1 MLTLLQNAN
10 ASATDRHRLGVAIA
24 HIEAAIS
31 HINNEAQH
39 HVPLRRTDPSR
50 EVEELRLIVCALAD
64 IVEALRSGSS
74 ARPPRVPVS
83 E

>member
-10 ASATDRHRLGVAIA
+10 ASTTERHRLDVAIA

-39 HVPLRRTDPSR
+39 HVPLRRAVPSR
-50 EVEELRLIVCALAD
+50 EVDELRLIVCALAD
-64 IVEALRSGSS
+64 VVDALRSRRS
-74 ARPPRVPVS
+74 ARPRISGS